1 MYSRGSSQPR
11 DWTQVSWIAG
21 RLLTIWASRKAQSNI
36 TGVLTE
42 RKIRAQSHMEGIVW
56 RQGKGRWG
64 KQRALRRNQSYWH
77 LDLGLLAS
85 RLWEN
90 KFLLFK
96 PPSLWS
102 FVMAALSRIISTL
115 SAPPYFFTD
124 TQTCSLKLLLGV
136 PGCSVK
142 CNAGDTGDVSLIPG
156 SGRVPGGG
164 YGNPLQY
171 PCLENPMDRGAWW
184 AIIHGGAKSHARLSD
199 LAGASMHARL
209 PAGRSDAFSPY
220 SGLQGGLHSFLC
232 SPCLLS
238 LHLFS

>member
-136 PGCSVK
+136 PGCSVVK
-142 CNAGDTGDVSLIPG
+142 NLPAMQETQEMWVWSLGQEESLVEDMATHSSILAW
-156 SGRVPGGG
+156 RILWTEEPGG
-164 YGNPLQY
+164 LQS
-171 PCLENPMDRGAWW
+171 MGAQ
-184 AIIHGGAKSHARLSD
+184 RV
-199 LAGASMHARL
+199 MH
-209 PAGRSDAFSPY
+209 D
-220 SGLQGGLHSFLC
+220 
-232 SPCLLS
+232 
-238 LHLFS
+238 